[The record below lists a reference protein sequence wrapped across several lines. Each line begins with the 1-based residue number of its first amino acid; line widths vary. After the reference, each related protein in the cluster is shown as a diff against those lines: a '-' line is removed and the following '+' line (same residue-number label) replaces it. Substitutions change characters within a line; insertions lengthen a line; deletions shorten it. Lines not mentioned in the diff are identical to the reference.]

1 MEEGASDS
9 KEQLRLNE
17 DQLKKRGHQL
27 QQLLKEVDEKAEAL
41 NDLAVDN
48 DRKKAQLVDLKR

>member
-17 DQLKKRGHQL
+17 DQLKKQGHQL